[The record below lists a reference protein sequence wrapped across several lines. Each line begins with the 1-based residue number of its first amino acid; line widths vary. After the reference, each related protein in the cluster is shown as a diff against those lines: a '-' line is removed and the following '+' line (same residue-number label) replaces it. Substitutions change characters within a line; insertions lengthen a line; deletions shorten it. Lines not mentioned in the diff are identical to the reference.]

1 MPLRQE
7 QADLIEELLAGDAWE
22 ILAADL
28 MERLS
33 NKERTLRSGRLT
45 HDDYLRA
52 CESIRELEYLFAR
65 PLQLVNEARMG
76 ER

>member
-1 MPLRQE
+1 MPIRQE
-7 QADLIEELLAGDAWE
+7 QADLLEEMLSGDAWE

-45 HDDYLRA
+45 HDDYLRT
-52 CESIRELEYLFAR
+52 CESIQSLEWIFSR

>member
-1 MPLRQE
+1 MPIRQE
-7 QADLIEELLAGDAWE
+7 QADLLEEMLTGDAWE

-45 HDDYLRA
+45 HDDYLRTCA
-52 CESIRELEYLFAR
+52 SISEIELIFAR